1 MIRTMR
7 RGLLLVLLVS
17 PVLAACGSAT
27 TKTVITVIPT
37 SSSSTSTTPT
47 TTSVATSTSTP
58 TVTTSATSTSAPAP
72 VYFQGVA
79 ASPQQR
85 PRTLELTG
93 DGTLFVSGVQWS
105 SWGGPVAT
113 GTGNAEYHGCTPN
126 CASAPAHSALVAVR
140 MFAVRACSGGRQF
153 YSGVT
158 LTLNSGALLDKS
170 FMQRSWSP
178 C

>member
-1 MIRTMR
+1 MIRAMR
-7 RGLLLVLLVS
+7 RGLLIALIALPMLT
-17 PVLAACGSAT
+17 ACGATKIKTVTTVVPPSAT
-27 TKTVITVIPT
+27 
-37 SSSSTSTTPT
+37 TSTTPT
-47 TTSVATSTSTP
+47 TTSTFTTSSTP
-58 TVTTSATSTSAPAP
+58 TVTTATTSTSAPAS
-72 VYFQGVA
+72 VYFQGVTG
-79 ASPQQR
+79 SPQQR

-126 CASAPAHSALVAVR
+126 CATSPVHNALVAVR
-140 MFAVRACSGGRQF
+140 MFGVRACSGGRQF

-158 LTLNSGALLDKS
+158 LTLNSGALLDKT
-170 FMQRSWSP
+170 FMQRSWAP